1 MARDTLWRLMHSRAD
16 PRNDLVDRT
25 LDLFVR
31 QSGRRP
37 EWAWFV
43 PGRIEIFGKHTDY
56 AGGRSLITAV
66 SRGFAVVAAPRDD
79 ELVLVTDIAT
89 GQRIDIH
96 PGDRE
101 RRYHGWSNYVAVVAR
116 RLARNF
122 PGAPSGIDIGF
133 ASNLPRAAGVSSSS
147 ALVVGMA
154 TALIRSGGLEER
166 PEWRA
171 AIHTRLDLAGYLG
184 AVESGLTFGALA
196 GTSGVGIHGGSEDH
210 TAILMSQEG
219 MVSAYAY
226 VPVRHLV
233 TEAMPE
239 AWRFIIVNSGVHA
252 AKAGRARD
260 QYNRASNATRAL
272 VHIGTGLTPE
282 PVDTLADLLATVPD
296 AAASLRERLSALPD
310 TIEGAA
316 LGRRL
321 DHFIRE
327 DGRVLPAARAFRDR
341 NRGALDELS
350 RASQEDADVLLGNQV
365 EETRQLAMFAREAGA
380 FAASSFGAGFGG
392 SVWALADTDDAEDVL
407 DRWKQQYVSAFP
419 AHRNVEG
426 FVTSAGAGLSEW
438 DL

>member
-1 MARDTLWRLMHSRAD
+1 MARDTLWRLMHSRAG

-25 LDLFVR
+25 LDLFER

-66 SRGFAVVAAPRDD
+66 SRGFAVVAAPRED
-79 ELVLVTDIAT
+79 ELVLVTDVAT

-101 RRYHGWSNYVAVVAR
+101 RRFHGWSNYVAVVAR
-116 RLARNF
+116 RLAENF
-122 PGAPSGIDIGF
+122 PDAPLGIDIGF

-147 ALVVGMA
+147 ALVVGIA
-154 TALIRSGGLEER
+154 TALIRGGALDER

-171 AIHTRLDLAGYLG
+171 AIRTRLDLAGYLG

-233 TEAMPE
+233 SEGMPE
-239 AWRFIIVNSGVHA
+239 AWRFVVVNSGVRA
-252 AKAGRARD
+252 AKAGSARD
-260 QYNRASNATRAL
+260 RYNRASNATRAL
-272 VHIGTGLTPE
+272 VGVGAGLTPE
-282 PVDTLADLLATVPD
+282 PVDTLADLLAASPE
-296 AAASLRERLSALPD
+296 AAAGLRERLSALPD

-321 DHFIRE
+321 DHFIHE

-341 NRGALDELS
+341 DAEALGELS

-392 SVWALADTDDAEDVL
+392 SVWALAVADEAEDVL
-407 DRWKQQYVSAFP
+407 DRWKRRYGSAFP
-419 AHRNVEG
+419 AHRDVEG